1 MQGGQTRKI
10 RVFRCG
16 RSTGRWFGR
25 LRRRDRSGR
34 INLGG
39 VPRLETG
46 RFVRAGKNLTLNER
60 LVLLLCA
67 RRVKLSG
74 G

>member
-10 RVFRCG
+10 WVFG
-16 RSTGRWFGR
+16 GKWFGR
-25 LRRRDRSGR
+25 LRGRDRSGG
-34 INLGG
+34 INIGG

-46 RFVRAGKNLTLNER
+46 RFVRAGSNLTLNER
-60 LVLLLCA
+60 LVLLLCV

>member
-10 RVFRCG
+10 RVLG
-16 RSTGRWFGR
+16 GSRSTRRWFGR
-25 LRRRDRSGR
+25 LRGQDRSGWV
-34 INLGG
+34 NLGG
-39 VPRLETG
+39 VPRLETRG
-46 RFVRAGKNLTLNER
+46 FVRAGKNLTLNER

>member
-10 RVFRCG
+10 RIFG
-16 RSTGRWFGR
+16 GSRSTGRRFGR
-25 LRRRDRSGR
+25 LRGRDGSGQ
-34 INLGG
+34 INIGG

-46 RFVRAGKNLTLNER
+46 CFVRAGKNLTLNER

>member
-1 MQGGQTRKI
+1 MQGGQTCKI
-10 RVFRCG
+10 WVFGDSRN
-16 RSTGRWFGR
+16 TGKWFGR
-25 LRRRDRSGR
+25 LRGRDKSGG
-34 INLGG
+34 INIGG

-46 RFVRAGKNLTLNER
+46 RFVRAGSNLTLNER
-60 LVLLLCA
+60 LVLLLCV